1 MSTYSRGAGV
11 WIKGAHLLFIS
22 ILLLYVA
29 KILAYILA
37 MKIGRN
43 EPCPCGSGKKYKKC
57 CLNKENVSSDLLYR
71 RLGEAHDR
79 LVHRLMQHGFKV
91 FGENA
96 LGFALDE
103 FMGWPDEGLS
113 DENLADH
120 EPLFYP
126 WFIFNWEYGADPDLP
141 QLNGPEDMTIAELY
155 AADKKNRLNH
165 LEAQIIEAT
174 VRQPYSFYEI
184 QEVRPGEGYRLK
196 DIFCGTVSHVV
207 EKKGS
212 ENARRGQILFG
223 RVVQIDT
230 VAMLIGC
237 GTVLIPP
244 KMKPELIRFRQRL
257 AEFDDPIDLNTLYDY
272 DLELR
277 ELYFNIYSALMQPP
291 ELQNTDGDPLM
302 FHTIHYEIDAPGLV
316 FEKLKDLSAT
326 TSEAELRLSADL
338 DESGRVIRAEIPWNR
353 KGHSLTPALE
363 NTILGRLVIEDRRLK
378 IEVNSAR
385 RAENI
390 RREIKTR
397 LGRHARCLTTEIQS
411 PDAMLETTRGR
422 EDEMAAPV
430 PEQNELMQIPEV
442 REQIEK
448 AMLAHWENWVD
459 EKIPAL
465 GYLTPRQAVKT
476 PDGRESVEAL
486 LLDAEMHAA
495 ADEHMRDAGAA
506 AIAGVRRRLG
516 LDKPEATRAA
526 GAGAGSKADRVA
538 EIAHKIEAFGRT
550 KLDPEHTILALKLCD
565 KIGRMRK
572 LSIQRG
578 RAEIWAAAII
588 SVIARLNFLF
598 DPDSEVYITADE
610 LDDYFGTKK
619 STVSNK
625 AGTILKSAN
634 IYLGDP
640 EFSSATI
647 ADMFR
652 FYETEDGFVIPG
664 SIRDSLVYQQ
674 DRNEM
679 KPSPLMNPAADSTQ
693 RRSKPRAK
701 GPVRDNKKKDA
712 DDRQLKLFDDEP

>member
-1 MSTYSRGAGV
+1 
-11 WIKGAHLLFIS
+11 
-22 ILLLYVA
+22 
-29 KILAYILA
+29 
-37 MKIGRN
+37 MKVGRN
-43 EPCPCGSGKKYKKC
+43 QPCPCGSGKKYKKC

-79 LVHRLMQHGFKV
+79 LVHRLMQFGLKE

-96 LGFALDE
+96 LGLALDE
-103 FMGWPDEGLS
+103 FMGWPDEGVS
-113 DENLADH
+113 GENLADH

-126 WFIFNWEYGADPDLP
+126 WFIFNWEYVADPDLP
-141 QLNGPEDMTIAELY
+141 QLGIPEDITIAALY
-155 AADKKNRLNH
+155 AADEKNRLNH

-174 VRQPYSFYEI
+174 VRRPYSFYEI

-196 DIFCGTVSHVV
+196 DIFCGTVSNVI

-244 KMKPELIRFRQRL
+244 KMKPELIRLRQWL
-257 AEFDDPIDLNTLYDY
+257 LEFSDSVDFDTLYDH
-272 DLELR
+272 DIEIR

-291 ELQNTDGDPLM
+291 ELQNTDGDPLR
-302 FHTIHYEIDAPGLV
+302 FHTVHYEIDTPGLA
-316 FEKLKDLSAT
+316 FERLKELSAT
-326 TSEAELRLSADL
+326 TSEAELIESADL
-338 DESGRVIRAEIPWNR
+338 DESGRVIRAEIPWSR
-353 KGHSLTPALE
+353 KGHNMTPALE

-390 RREIKTR
+390 RREIETR
-397 LGRHARCLTTEIQS
+397 LGRHARYITTEIQS
-411 PDAMLETTRGR
+411 PDAMLETIRDRRG
-422 EDEMAAPV
+422 EMAEAD

-442 REQIEK
+442 REQVGK
-448 AMLAHWENWVD
+448 VVLAHWQNWVD

-465 GYLTPRQAVKT
+465 GHLTPRQAVKT

-486 LLDAEMHAA
+486 LLDAEMHLA

-506 AIAGVRRRLG
+506 GIAGVRRRLG
-516 LDKPEATRAA
+516 LDKPESTSAS
-526 GAGAGSKADRVA
+526 GAGSKADRVA
-538 EIAHKIEAFGRT
+538 EIARKIETFGRT
-550 KLDPEHTILALKLCD
+550 RLDPEHTILALKLCD

-578 RAEIWAAAII
+578 RVEIWAAAILY
-588 SVIARLNFLF
+588 VIARLNFLF
-598 DPDSEVYITADE
+598 DPENEVHITADE
-610 LDDYFGTKK
+610 LDAFFGTKT

-625 AGTILKSAN
+625 AGMIQKAAN
-634 IYLGDP
+634 IFLGDP
-640 EFSSATI
+640 NFSSAKI

-652 FYETEDGFVIPG
+652 FYETENGFLVPG
-664 SIRDSLVYQQ
+664 SILDSLEYQQ
-674 DRNEM
+674 DKNPK
-679 KPSPLMNPAADSTQ
+679 KPSPLVNPAANTKP
-693 RRSKPRAK
+693 RRSKPRAER
-701 GPVRDNKKKDA
+701 PARDNKKKDV